1 MEGPPARSFRLVEAQ
16 ALFWVTFVSAPAA
29 LGLLGDRRWFFWVA
43 AGLLVINLGIAL
55 LESRSRVDAEG
66 QPIGV
71 RVYLGR
77 LLTRLKRQVYLAI
90 SGGSG
95 LSWYTLALFLGV
107 GLAFFAWFAD
117 GLELRQPY
125 LWAGALFYVLALVL
139 ASDLVYLKLSAD
151 QKPKRRTL
159 VTWSSRPHPFNSR
172 FDPSEEEQRDL
183 LGRYADRA
191 AVLEALRKNR
201 ITYSDGRVA
210 LEKVNFFPVLAVLAH
225 PEFQTVERLDVLVAS
240 DTERLDF
247 SRIPPEKRQEAEE
260 KWEAAKAF
268 YWELFRKM
276 ATALRPDVDPN
287 KFFNV
292 VRVDVESSDV
302 NGMKDFLR
310 RRYDEALKKKSGDF
324 VFNLTGG
331 TSTMSAATILVALR
345 GVAEGVY
352 LKQAED
358 TAGSQGGPPLWERV
372 VTIRIGLPDVLE
384 LLEEEALEAP

>member
-1 MEGPPARSFRLVEAQ
+1 MPARSLGLKEAR
-16 ALFWVTFVSAPAA
+16 ALFWVTFFLAPVV

-43 AGLLVINLGIAL
+43 AGLLVLNLWITL
-55 LESRSRVDAEG
+55 LELRSRVDG
-66 QPIGV
+66 SGKPIGV
-71 RVYLGR
+71 RTYGGN
-77 LLTRLKRQVYLAI
+77 LLTRLKRQVHLAI

-95 LSWYTLALFLGV
+95 LNWYTLALFLGV
-107 GLAFFAWFAD
+107 GLAFFAWLAD

-125 LWAGALFYVLALVL
+125 LWAGALFYALALVL

-151 QKPKRRTL
+151 RKPQRQVL

-172 FDPSEEEQRDL
+172 FAPSEEEQRDL

-191 AVLEALRKNR
+191 AVLEALRENR

-225 PEFQTVERLDVLVAS
+225 PGFMTIKRLDVLVAS
-240 DTERLDF
+240 DTERRDF
-247 SRIPPEKRQEAEE
+247 SRVPQEKRLEEEE

-276 ATALRPDVDPN
+276 ATALRPNVDPD
-287 KFFNV
+287 KFFNKI
-292 VRVDVESSDV
+292 DVCGDSSDV
-302 NGMKDFLR
+302 KRMKDFLR
-310 RRYDEALKKKSGDF
+310 QHYDKDLKEKSENF

-331 TSTMSAATILVALR
+331 TSAMSAATMLVALR

-352 LKQAED
+352 LKQSED
-358 TAGSQGGPPLWERV
+358 TANPQNGLPLWERV
-372 VTIRIGLPDVLE
+372 VTIRLGLPDVLD